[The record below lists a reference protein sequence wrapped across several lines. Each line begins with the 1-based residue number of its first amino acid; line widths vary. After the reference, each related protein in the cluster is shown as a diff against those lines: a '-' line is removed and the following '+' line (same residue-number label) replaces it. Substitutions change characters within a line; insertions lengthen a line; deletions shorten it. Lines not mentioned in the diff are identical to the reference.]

1 MKANLGI
8 VLVGVL
14 LALIV
19 GALSLYVVDQRQNA
33 IVFRLGEVVEVRKSP
48 GLYFK
53 VPLLDNVRY
62 FDVRILTIDSAE
74 PERFLTS
81 EKKNVLVDLFVKW
94 RIVDV
99 RQYYVS
105 VQGNEALAQT
115 RLLQTINDSL
125 RAEFGNRTVHEV
137 VSGERDKIMN
147 FMREKANEDAKT
159 IGVEVLDVRLKRVDL
174 PQEVSVDVYRRMEAE
189 RKRVANELRS
199 TGAAESEKIRA
210 DADRQREV
218 IVAQA
223 YRDAQRVKGEGD
235 AKATSIYSRAY
246 EQNAEFYV
254 FYRSLE
260 AYKASFR
267 GRNDVLLLEPNSE
280 FFKYFKSSGRP
291 GSGGKPG
298 K

>member
-1 MKANLGI
+1 MRTRLGALLVGLLV
-8 VLVGVL
+8 VLV
-14 LALIV
+14 I
-19 GALSLYVVDQRQNA
+19 GAMSLFVVDQRQNA
-33 IVFRLGEVVEVRKSP
+33 IVFRLGEVVDVRKTP

-53 VPLLDNVRY
+53 IPVVDNVRF
-62 FDVRILTIDSAE
+62 FDVRILTIDTAE

-94 RIVDV
+94 RITDV

-105 VQGNEALAQT
+105 VGGNESFAQT
-115 RLLQTINDSL
+115 RLLQTINDGL

-137 VSGERDKIMN
+137 VSGERDKIMDL
-147 FMREKANEDAKT
+147 MREKANDDALK

-199 TGAAESEKIRA
+199 TGAAESERIRA
-210 DADRQREV
+210 EADKQREV

-223 YRDAQRVKGEGD
+223 YRDAQRIKGEGD
-235 AKATSIYSRAY
+235 ARATAIYARAY
-246 EQNAEFYV
+246 EQNPEFYA

-260 AYKASFR
+260 AYRASFR
-267 GRNDVLLLEPNSE
+267 GRNDVLVLEPNSE
-280 FFKYFKSSGRP
+280 FFKYLRSSGRQ
-291 GSGGKPG
+291 GK
-298 K
+298 